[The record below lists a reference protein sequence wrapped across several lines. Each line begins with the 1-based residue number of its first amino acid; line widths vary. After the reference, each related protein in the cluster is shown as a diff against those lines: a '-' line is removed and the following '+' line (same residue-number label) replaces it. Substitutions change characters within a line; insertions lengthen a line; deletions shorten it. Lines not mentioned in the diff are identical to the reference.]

1 MQYKSGSQKGAVY
14 TPVSRARQAE
24 AMRFINQNVFQTP
37 VYLIRPEIGSR
48 IEALGMIRRINA
60 AQLRVLN
67 NVLDDEW
74 EAHAIAFGNP
84 IPVAGQPAGYTNS
97 AIIWSERPIYGV
109 NFVYEF

>member
-1 MQYKSGSQKGAVY
+1 M
-14 TPVSRARQAE
+14 
-24 AMRFINQNVFQTP
+24 
-37 VYLIRPEIGSR
+37 
-48 IEALGMIRRINA
+48 
-60 AQLRVLN
+60 N